1 MPELAE
7 FLNKYDT
14 IIFDMDGV
22 ITSEENYWNSAAL
35 TVYEVFNSIDY
46 WGKNK
51 IDVNVIMDN
60 YRDMRKYLFSDDK
73 LIALLKN
80 KGVNSNWD
88 LTYVVMCISIILNTP
103 YPDKIYEY
111 ACGLGE
117 NILNEY
123 DMLAKKTAECMH
135 KPTDY
140 CERNGE
146 MWCIAYKCFQEWF
159 LGDKLF
165 YDVYS
170 TRTKKSGKPGLV
182 YNEEPIIPL
191 KKLQQIFAALHKSGK
206 RLCMGTG
213 RPSAEILPPLEKWGI
228 IQYMSRESLINYD
241 HVIEAENRFSGQHF
255 TKPHPYMF
263 LKAMLGEDYSDK
275 KIIDKVYP
283 HEQIKRTLIV
293 GDAGADMFA
302 AKAMGADFCAVLT
315 GIQGHNARDF
325 FEQQNAQY
333 ILNSIEN
340 FLI

>member
-1 MPELAE
+1 MLELAE

-51 IDVNVIMDN
+51 IDINFIMDN

-88 LTYVVMCISIILNTP
+88 LTYVVMCISIILCTP

-111 ACGLGE
+111 ACGLGD

-123 DMLAKKTAECMH
+123 DVLAKKTAECMH
-135 KPTDY
+135 KPTNY

-146 MWCIAYKCFQEWF
+146 MWRIAYKCFQEWF

-165 YDVYS
+165 YDVYN
-170 TRTKKSGKPGLV
+170 THPKKSGKPGLV

-213 RPSAEILPPLEKWGI
+213 RPSAEILPPLEKWEI
-228 IQYMSRESLINYD
+228 KQYMSEKSLINYD
-241 HVIEAENRFSGQHF
+241 HVVKAESKIFRTAFYKAASV
-255 TKPHPYMF
+255 YV
-263 LKAMLGEDYSDK
+263 LKSN
-275 KIIDKVYP
+275 
-283 HEQIKRTLIV
+283 
-293 GDAGADMFA
+293 AG
-302 AKAMGADFCAVLT
+302 
-315 GIQGHNARDF
+315 
-325 FEQQNAQY
+325 
-333 ILNSIEN
+333 
-340 FLI
+340 